1 MSSDDSGAFRLLM
14 DGRTEA
20 MGVADPNSSITF
32 NGQLH
37 DFQLVELV
45 QAMGIGG
52 SSGALHLTRAD
63 GRRGII
69 YFQDGALTWCR
80 EYDSQALTL
89 GSVLQQLNWIAAQVL
104 EEQFS
109 RNVADPF
116 GELMGQQ
123 LVERGLISDQQLAE
137 ALRLQILWSVR
148 EMSLWA
154 EGTYAFINGEAP
166 PQRTASQR
174 VEMDKAALEIV
185 RYQYEWNDLL
195 QWLPDGMHTQLR
207 MGLDPPPN
215 YPLLFTA
222 AVWRV
227 ITRVNAF
234 QTPRRI
240 ATALRQPEMDMARVL
255 APLIRD
261 GLLYASI
268 GEHSIGLPAVARYNT
283 TENVDVFGLLSRMEQ
298 EWRKRRTLVDQLT
311 ALATFINWTIDALAE
326 DWTRKG
332 LTLAPDSLGNLLQR
346 ENLASINGYPL
357 RVERNHIN
365 VDDLSNALQRMLANA
380 RKNSTSADLDSTY
393 QVLTRVLH
401 AVFAAINMRIDNPQD
416 RSFYVAAWTA
426 LFEDFDQSIKPL

>member
-1 MSSDDSGAFRLLM
+1 M
-14 DGRTEA
+14 
-20 MGVADPNSSITF
+20 VDPSSSITF
-32 NGQLH
+32 SGQLH

-52 SSGALHLTRAD
+52 SSGALHLTRSD
-63 GRRGII
+63 GRKGII
-69 YFQDGALTWCR
+69 YFQEGGLTWCR

-89 GSVLQQLNWIAAQVL
+89 GAVLQQLNWIAAHVL
-104 EEQFS
+104 EDQFN
-109 RNVADPF
+109 RNMADPF

-123 LVERGLISDQQLAE
+123 LVDHGFISAQQLADS
-137 ALRLQILWSVR
+137 LRLQILWSVR

-166 PQRTASQR
+166 PPRTASQR

-207 MGLDPPPN
+207 MGLEPPPN
-215 YPLLFTA
+215 YQLLFSA

-240 ATALRQPEMDMARVL
+240 ATALHQPEMDMARVL

-298 EWRKRRTLVDQLT
+298 EWRKRRTLLDQLL
-311 ALATFINWTIDALAE
+311 ALATFVNWTIDALAE
-326 DWTRKG
+326 DWMRKG
-332 LTLAPDSLGNLLQR
+332 LALAPDSLSNLLQR
-346 ENLASINGYPL
+346 ENLANINGYRL
-357 RVERNHIN
+357 RIDRNHIN
-365 VDDLSNALQRMLANA
+365 MDDLSATLQRILATA
-380 RKNSTSADLDSTY
+380 RKKSSGDDLERTY
-393 QVLTRVLH
+393 EVLTAALR
-401 AVFAAINMRIDNPQD
+401 AVFSAINMRVDSPQD

-426 LFEDFDQSIKPL
+426 LFEDFAQSLRPL

>member
-1 MSSDDSGAFRLLM
+1 
-14 DGRTEA
+14 
-20 MGVADPNSSITF
+20 
-32 NGQLH
+32 
-37 DFQLVELV
+37 
-45 QAMGIGG
+45 MGIGG

-69 YFQDGALTWCR
+69 YFEEGALTWCR

-89 GSVLQQLNWIAAQVL
+89 GAVLQQLNWVAASVL
-104 EEQFS
+104 EDQFN
-109 RNVADPF
+109 RNMADPF

-123 LVERGLISDQQLAE
+123 LVDRGFITPQQLAD

-154 EGTYAFINGEAP
+154 EGSYGFVNGEAP
-166 PQRTASQR
+166 PPRTASQR
-174 VEMDKAALEIV
+174 VEMEKAALEIV

-207 MGLDPPPN
+207 MGLEPPPH
-215 YPLLFTA
+215 YPLLFSA

-240 ATALRQPEMDMARVL
+240 ATALHQPEMDMARVL
-255 APLIRD
+255 APLVRD

-283 TENVDVFGLLSRMEQ
+283 TENVDMFGLLSRIEQ
-298 EWRKRRTLVDQLT
+298 EWRKRRTLVDQLA
-311 ALATFINWTIDALAE
+311 ALATFVNWTIDMLAE

-332 LTLAPDSLGNLLQR
+332 LTLAPDSLSNLLQR
-346 ENLASINGYPL
+346 ENLATINTYRL

-365 VDDLSNALQRMLANA
+365 VDDLNNALQHMLSNA
-380 RKNSTSADLDSTY
+380 RTNARRASAGDDLERTY
-393 QVLTRVLH
+393 EVLTKVLH
-401 AVFAAINMRIDNPQD
+401 SVFVAINMRVDSPQD

-426 LFEDFDQSIKPL
+426 LFEDFAQSLRPL